1 MNDLQSRSLAKPLL
15 PARSIVPIAL
25 MLGLNLAAFFGT
37 RLLTAGADMHSM
49 ATALDAAIPFVP
61 AMIIVYLLAYVQWG
75 AGYLVLAHEP
85 ERICWYFAAAM
96 IIAKLIC
103 AACFILYPTVMVG
116 RPMPEGTDFIS
127 RLTAGVFRLD
137 PHADNLFPSIHCL
150 DSWFFLRVFFRSK
163 QVSHPVRILA
173 AVFTL
178 AVFSSVVLVKQHV
191 LADIPAGIACAETGL
206 LLARLLFRDLPKS
219 K

>member
-1 MNDLQSRSLAKPLL
+1 MIMNDLQSHTMAKPLL
-15 PARSIVPIAL
+15 PSRSLVPIAL
-25 MLGLNLAAFFGT
+25 MLGANLAAFFGT

-75 AGYLVLAHEP
+75 AGYLVVAHEP
-85 ERICWYFAAAM
+85 RRICWYFAAAM

-103 AACFILYPTVMVG
+103 AVCFLLYPTVMAG
-116 RPMPEGTDFIS
+116 RPMPEGADLIS

-150 DSWFFLRVFFRSK
+150 DSWFFLRVFLRSER
-163 QVSHPVRILA
+163 VSKPARILS

-178 AVFSSVVLVKQHV
+178 AVFASVVLVKQHV
-191 LADIPAGIACAETGL
+191 LVDIPAGIAAAELGL
-206 LLARLLFRDLPKS
+206 LLARPLLRDK